1 MIWHKPYSLG
11 SYDMKCRDEW
21 VRCLDSTQ
29 KHYFY
34 NPLTMKMQWVR
45 PLGTVLCAT
54 CDADFAKRYD
64 LRWG

>member
-1 MIWHKPYSLG
+1 
-11 SYDMKCRDEW
+11 MKCRDEW